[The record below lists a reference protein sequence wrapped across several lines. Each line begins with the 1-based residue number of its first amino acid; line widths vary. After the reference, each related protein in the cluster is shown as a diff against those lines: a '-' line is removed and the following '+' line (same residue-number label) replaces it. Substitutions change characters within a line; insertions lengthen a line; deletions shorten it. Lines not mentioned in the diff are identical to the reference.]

1 MRFLKKTTVK
11 FPFSICNPSS
21 KPHILISLPKAADR
35 RKSVKNLLKIGAA
48 LTVVLA
54 FAAIAMGQDVR
65 TDYDKHA
72 SFENYHTYYWEKV
85 QTSNQLWESRI
96 RDAVDRDLQAK
107 GWQKVQSGADV
118 AVTAVGSSRNQQE
131 YQTFYDGLGGWR
143 WGGFGETTTT
153 VENYRVGTLVLDMY
167 DTHNKQLIWRGVS
180 SNTLSDKPEKNEK
193 SLDKSVDKMLKDFPP
208 KGAQ

>member
-1 MRFLKKTTVK
+1 MR
-11 FPFSICNPSS
+11 
-21 KPHILISLPKAADR
+21 
-35 RKSVKNLLKIGAA
+35 NLLKIGAMLSA
-48 LTVVLA
+48 FMA
-54 FAAIAMGQDVR
+54 FAAIAMSQDVR

-85 QTSNQLWESRI
+85 QTSNPLWESRI

-107 GWQKVQSGADV
+107 GWQKVESGGDV
-118 AVTAVGSSRNQQE
+118 ALTAVGSARDQHE

-153 VENYRVGTLVLDMY
+153 TETYRVGSLVLDMY
-167 DTHNKQLIWRGVS
+167 DAHNKHLVWRGVAS
-180 SNTLSDKPEKNEK
+180 DTLSDKPEKNEK
-193 SLDKSVDKMLKDFPP
+193 ILDKSADKMLKNFPP